1 MVFYIITL
9 PGFRLS
15 RHNVLFTLVLSLW
28 VVKLAV
34 WIGFVVP
41 IYISILK
48 NDFNWFYIFLK
59 VLGIF
64 DPFNFFFSRY
74 SVFRY
79 FVTRY
84 SLLCLVTPAGLL
96 RIFLCDSSN
105 QRLWEWRRS
114 TALKLLY
121 RYLNDFL
128 GWLSTAK
135 NQPFF
140 INNRCFTERYFSD
153 KVHAAI
159 SSDWRDPGTNYAAW
173 WRQFA

>member
-1 MVFYIITL
+1 MGRQACCVNWFCSSYLYINTKKRFL
-9 PGFRLS
+9 
-15 RHNVLFTLVLSLW
+15 
-28 VVKLAV
+28 
-34 WIGFVVP
+34 
-41 IYISILK
+41 SILH
-48 NDFNWFYIFLK
+48 IFLSFK
-59 VLGIF
+59 NF
-64 DPFNFFFSRY
+64 WPFFFPLLGF
-74 SVFRY
+74 SVTSLP
-79 FVTRY
+79 VT

-140 INNRCFTERYFSD
+140 INNRGFTERYFSD